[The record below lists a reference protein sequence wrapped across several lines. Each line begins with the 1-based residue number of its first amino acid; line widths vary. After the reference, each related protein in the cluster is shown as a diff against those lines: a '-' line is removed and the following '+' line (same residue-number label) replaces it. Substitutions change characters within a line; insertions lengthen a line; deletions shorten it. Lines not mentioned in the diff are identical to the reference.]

1 MCAFAVQAGFPRA
14 TVPFVALSSAGE
26 VLRFVPAKGS
36 YMAVLAALKAL
47 GRLVSL
53 PALISEGLG
62 LEEEAVTN
70 KLISL
75 LDTRNLDS
83 YGALFF

>member
-1 MCAFAVQAGFPRA
+1 
-14 TVPFVALSSAGE
+14 
-26 VLRFVPAKGS
+26 
-36 YMAVLAALKAL
+36 MAVLTVLKAL
-47 GRLVSL
+47 GRLISL
-53 PALISEGLG
+53 LALISKGLG

-83 YGALFF
+83 YRALFF

>member
-1 MCAFAVQAGFPRA
+1 M
-14 TVPFVALSSAGE
+14 ALSSAGE
-26 VLRFVPAKGS
+26 APGFVPAKGS
-36 YMAVLAALKAL
+36 CVAVLAALKAL
-47 GRLVSL
+47 GRLISL
-53 PALISEGLG
+53 PALTGEGLG

-83 YGALFF
+83 YGALFFRG

>member
-1 MCAFAVQAGFPRA
+1 
-14 TVPFVALSSAGE
+14 
-26 VLRFVPAKGS
+26 
-36 YMAVLAALKAL
+36 MAVLTALKTL
-47 GRLVSL
+47 GRLISL
-53 PALISEGLG
+53 PALIGKGLR

-70 KLISL
+70 NLISL